1 MEFTVTSPID
11 GSVYATHRYHE
22 WGEVED
28 MVEAGGKAFREWSER
43 SAEERI
49 AVLSKWVDT
58 FSEQREELSRDLTF
72 QMGRP
77 CSEAP
82 LEIDEFVA
90 RSRRVLELAPEV
102 LADYDKR
109 ERGSLRHFISPEPL
123 GLVLVQAG
131 WNYPYIIS
139 AHSVLPALVSGNCV
153 LLRHSSQTPSCS
165 IHLEK
170 SFLEAGGPPAVLQAL
185 RLNRANTERLH
196 RHKGIAQVAVTGA
209 LPNTEPEPRSRRR
222 RHIGLG
228 LDLGGKDAAYIRPD
242 ADIARAAKELS
253 RAAFGNAGQSCLGVE
268 KIYVHKTCFSE
279 FLEALKAEAEEL
291 KLGDPTEDET
301 TLGPMVRF
309 QAAVAV
315 YDQVNSTIKQGA
327 VPLLPNK
334 PPERAYFYPQILTH
348 VDHTMKIMAE
358 ETFGPA
364 VGVMEVGSDEQAVSL
379 MNDSRYALGSS
390 IWTAEPEFGLQ
401 LMKKVNTA
409 TSSVNHCD
417 YLDPAIAFL
426 GINGSPRGFT
436 LSHFG
441 FRMLTN
447 NRSYWVGPHS

>member
-165 IHLEK
+165 IHLE
-170 SFLEAGGPPAVLQAL
+170 E
-185 RLNRANTERLH
+185 
-196 RHKGIAQVAVTGA
+196 I
-209 LPNTEPEPRSRRR
+209 
-222 RHIGLG
+222 
-228 LDLGGKDAAYIRPD
+228 
-242 ADIARAAKELS
+242 
-253 RAAFGNAGQSCLGVE
+253 
-268 KIYVHKTCFSE
+268 
-279 FLEALKAEAEEL
+279 
-291 KLGDPTEDET
+291 
-301 TLGPMVRF
+301 
-309 QAAVAV
+309 
-315 YDQVNSTIKQGA
+315 
-327 VPLLPNK
+327 
-334 PPERAYFYPQILTH
+334 
-348 VDHTMKIMAE
+348 
-358 ETFGPA
+358 A
-364 VGVMEVGSDEQAVSL
+364 VGQ
-379 MNDSRYALGSS
+379 
-390 IWTAEPEFGLQ
+390 P
-401 LMKKVNTA
+401 
-409 TSSVNHCD
+409 
-417 YLDPAIAFL
+417 
-426 GINGSPRGFT
+426 
-436 LSHFG
+436 
-441 FRMLTN
+441 
-447 NRSYWVGPHS
+447 